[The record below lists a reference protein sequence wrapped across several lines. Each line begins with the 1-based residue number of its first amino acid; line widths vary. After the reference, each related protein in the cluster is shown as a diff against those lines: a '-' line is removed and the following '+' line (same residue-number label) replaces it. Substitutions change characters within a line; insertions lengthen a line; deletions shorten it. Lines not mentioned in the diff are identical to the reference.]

1 VYKDKT
7 EKQIHSVINQG
18 LIKGQK
24 IIEKLNEKK
33 KRTPDERQMIA
44 TMETIRDAY
53 IALAKK
59 TLSQDVNTLNDIN
72 QHLKAQDK
80 AADVNNGK

>member
-1 VYKDKT
+1 M
-7 EKQIHSVINQG
+7 
-18 LIKGQK
+18 IKN
-24 IIEKLNEKK
+24 I
-33 KRTPDERQMIA
+33 
-44 TMETIRDAY
+44 ETIVEAY

-72 QHLKAQDK
+72 QHLKAQDS